1 MPTPAPELPSIQP
14 QLPPIGAWLPPIPGL
29 HRRDP
34 EHRYWLGEVEFPVSV
49 TGVLSVLK
57 SDFAMDRIEATRAT
71 WEPRGNSCHRALEL
85 FLLSQR
91 GWSAP
96 TPECPLEEHSRAAWL
111 HGLDGELEALHDGP
125 YANWIKPLL
134 DHVRW
139 NQVQVIASER
149 ATCCLTRRIAGTF
162 DVAFIDPALPHS
174 PLRPDWVS
182 GPARVLAD
190 LKSLAGAVAKWR
202 RLGSRDWSELAEVP
216 AGTAAVRLAGGLVET
231 RAAHSSAWTP
241 LMPAPPLLER
251 AGDDAELKV
260 SKPSTYS
267 TAAQLGG
274 YHTLEHHGPARNW
287 YDYGQTIWARPGQ
300 AAFSPLYSVEEMR
313 MAWAGAW
320 ATWRARAAEPGFIS

>member
-1 MPTPAPELPSIQP
+1 MPTPTT
-14 QLPPIGAWLPPIPGL
+14 WLPPIPGL

-34 EHRYWLGEVEFPVSV
+34 EHRYWLGDVEFPVSV

-85 FLLSQR
+85 MMLTTK
-91 GWSAP
+91 GAP
-96 TPECPLEEHSRAAWL
+96 RTIEQVRHDIA
-111 HGLDGELEALHDGP
+111 ELGALAIGD
-125 YANWIKPLL
+125 YSDWVQPLL
-134 DHVRW
+134 DHDRW

-149 ATCCLTRRIAGTF
+149 ATACLKRRVAGTF
-162 DVAFIDPALPHS
+162 DLAFIDPALPPS

-216 AGTAAVRLAGGLVET
+216 ADTAAVQLAGGLVEI
-231 RAAHSSAWTP
+231 RAAHSSAWVP
-241 LMPAPPLLER
+241 LMPAPPFLEH

-274 YHTLEHHGPARNW
+274 YHTLEHHGPAGNW

-300 AAFSPLYSVEEMR
+300 ATFSPLYSVEEMR

-320 ATWRARAAEPGFIS
+320 ATWKARAAEPGFA